1 MPPSLQV
8 ELVEFVPAEH
18 LPILDAWL
26 RLPHVRRWW
35 GDPDAALLEVRQRA
49 PGSGHAMIYA
59 DALPVGYL
67 CWQPYAPQD
76 RDTIA
81 WSALP
86 EGAVDMDI
94 MIGEVTYVGRGV
106 GPQAIGLLFHRLAED
121 SSVELVGLATSVENG
136 SAIRAYEKVGFS
148 AVKEF
153 DDPDFGRCHLM
164 VADPRKIG
172 RRTTR

>member
-8 ELVEFVPAEH
+8 ELVEFVQAEH

-35 GDPDAALLEVRQRA
+35 GDPDAALVEVRQRA
-49 PGSGHAMIYA
+49 ASSGHAMIYA

-67 CWQPYAPQD
+67 CWQPYAQQD
-76 RDTIA
+76 RDIIGWA
-81 WSALP
+81 ALP
-86 EGAVDMDI
+86 NGAVDMDI
-94 MIGEVTYVGRGV
+94 MIGELSQLGRGV
-106 GPQAIGLLFHRLAED
+106 GPQAIRLLFQRLAENP
-121 SSVELVGLATSVENG
+121 SVELVGLATSVENR

-153 DDPDFGRCHLM
+153 DDPDFGRCHFM
-164 VADPRKIG
+164 VADPREVG